1 VSSFGTGVGGSISA
15 YYSDILGYHNIGVT
29 FQGGGSS
36 GVGTIGDQLAGE
48 VFYLNQRHRLNWGVD
63 TTHLPYVSAF
73 TTAGQAAITVDGQR
87 VIADVV
93 SQTRDIQRFDDV
105 SGVVQYP
112 FSQTR
117 RIEFTGGF
125 QHQSLKEE
133 TETVYFVGNTIVQD
147 DTQRSPFNFS
157 LSLGHA
163 ATAFVGD
170 SSVFGF
176 LSPVRG
182 TRYRYELSGFSG
194 DLKFQTAL
202 ADYRKYFFFNPVTV
216 AVRGIYYGRFGTDS
230 ESGRISPLYIGQDSL
245 IHGYDINSIGPEEC
259 VFSGTTSCPVFD
271 RLIGS
276 KIGVANLE
284 VRVPVVGTKQ
294 FGLISGFV
302 PTELFGFLDAG
313 GAWSSK
319 QHLDV
324 RFSRN
329 NATDRVPVVSAGA
342 GVRLLLAYIPLEFY
356 AAKPFQRPTQK
367 WVTGFNIIAGW

>member
-1 VSSFGTGVGGSISA
+1 
-15 YYSDILGYHNIGVT
+15 N
-29 FQGGGSS
+29 
-36 GVGTIGDQLAGE
+36 
-48 VFYLNQRHRLNWGVD
+48 
-63 TTHLPYVSAF
+63 
-73 TTAGQAAITVDGQR
+73 GQR
-87 VIADVV
+87 VIADAIQ
-93 SQTRDIQRFDDV
+93 QTRQIQRFDDV

-133 TETVYFVGNTIVQD
+133 TETAYFVGNTLVAD
-147 DTQRSPFNFS
+147 ETVRSPFDFS

-182 TRYRYELSGFSG
+182 TRYRYELSAFSG
-194 DLKFQTAL
+194 DLKFETAL

-216 AVRGIYYGRFGTDS
+216 AVRGIYYGRFGTDA

-259 VFSGTTSCPVFD
+259 VRTGTSSSCPVFD

-276 KIGVANLE
+276 KIGVANFE

-302 PTELFGFLDAG
+302 PTELFGFVDAG
-313 GAWSSK
+313 GAWSSN

-329 NATDRVPVVSAGA
+329 NSTDRVPVVSAGA

-356 AAKPFQRPTQK
+356 AAKPFQRPTQG